1 MRRAFAAGL
10 GALMA
15 AVLAGA
21 AGSASGAGSGG
32 PPVTARSFSA
42 DAEGFPIEPGF
53 GAQQFGVPFRPA
65 ATRSSLANAPVS
77 AYARSALVD
86 LGPAELYTAPNFPQ
100 PGSFAEC
107 DTARPNVPLSATAAP
122 AAMRLDVTC
131 DRSPASHANADGSG
145 VGQPGVKA
153 RSVSSHTAA
162 DSAGDALSAT
172 AESALSDADVG
183 PVHVGSARFHGEVR
197 ADGRPGG
204 AAAVGSVSVTDS
216 TVNGVP
222 VVFGPDGVQVDQ
234 TRVPLDLVPAA
245 ADAVHTSLSHDGY
258 SDVRLVQPQTASA
271 ADGTRAT
278 VSGGGLRF
286 FGSSNDPQNNYFL
299 TLTLVGGTTSV
310 ALGAPLAAPAG
321 EPGGA
326 AIPEPSPS
334 SALPSGVPVSGSI
347 FSPSTGSPAAAP
359 ATPVPEP
366 KLVATR
372 GRYDLPGGGSAW
384 VWILVGTAIG
394 AVVAAIFRQ
403 PLSRSWRELADRYV
417 RG

>member
-1 MRRAFAAGL
+1 MRRTFAAGL
-10 GALMA
+10 GALLA
-15 AVLAGA
+15 AILAGA

-86 LGPAELYTAPNFPQ
+86 LGPAELYTAPNFPA

-162 DSAGDALSAT
+162 DSAGDALSAA
-172 AESALSDADVG
+172 AESALTDADVG

-204 AAAVGSVSVTDS
+204 ARAVGSISISDA

-234 TRVPLDLVPAA
+234 TRVPLELVQAA
-245 ADAVHTSLSHDGY
+245 ADAVHTS
-258 SDVRLVQPQTASA
+258 

-347 FSPSTGSPAAAP
+347 FSPATGGPAAGAL
-359 ATPVPEP
+359 ATPASQP

-384 VWILVGTAIG
+384 VWMLVGTAIG
-394 AVVAAIFRQ
+394 VVAAVIFRR
-403 PLSRSWRELADRYV
+403 PLTRSLHELADRYV